1 MSEDMKVMVFL
12 ASAACIM
19 FALGFIVGVSAMIR
33 IDKETDD
40 ED

>member
-1 MSEDMKVMVFL
+1 MKVMVFL

-33 IDKETDD
+33 IDNEADD
-40 ED
+40 E

>member
-1 MSEDMKVMVFL
+1 MSEEVKVTVFL

-33 IDKETDD
+33 IEKGTDD
-40 ED
+40 DE